1 MLPQTIS
8 VYANVRSSTV
18 LVQKMTE
25 YTQKMIENF
34 DKTTTLTID
43 KHCFNLEKHREHK
56 VALFCTI
63 RTSSGRW
70 RNSGSY
76 FTTFNNVSIF
86 TYFQTAFLS
95 SILSRCFATYAAIAG
110 YLLIS
115 FSHNFM
121 AVKTPL
127 MSLQNNI

>member
-1 MLPQTIS
+1 M
-8 VYANVRSSTV
+8 NVRSSTV

-25 YTQKMIENF
+25 YTQKIIENS

-56 VALFCTI
+56 VSMLFCTI

-86 TYFQTAFLS
+86 TMDTKIFLC
-95 SILSRCFATYAAIAG
+95 SILSRCFATYSAIAG

-115 FSHNFM
+115 FSHNFV